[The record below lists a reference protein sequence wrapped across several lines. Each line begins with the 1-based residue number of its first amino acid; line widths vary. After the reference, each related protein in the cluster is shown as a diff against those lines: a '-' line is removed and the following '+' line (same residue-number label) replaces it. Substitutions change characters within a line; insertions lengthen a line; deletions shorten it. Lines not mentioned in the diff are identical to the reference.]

1 MVEIGDHDSLLR
13 DYPSGIYAKLAA
25 ADAKAQAAEETK
37 PAEEEDEKKE
47 DDLDPALLAQINPAL
62 VAAAKANKDKAADGR
77 KKSVQLTAKDITEKD
92 PVAKAKL

>member
-37 PAEEEDEKKE
+37 PAEEDEKE
-47 DDLDPALLAQINPAL
+47 EELDPALIA
-62 VAAAKANKDKAADGR
+62 
-77 KKSVQLTAKDITEKD
+77 
-92 PVAKAKL
+92 